1 MKKSIKKISSLALAM
16 LMAGSIM
23 PMAFAADTDTE
34 INQDTVQKQSDVK
47 VSYEIK
53 DSYKVTFPSEIT
65 IPSDFDATK
74 EQTFT
79 ITASDIAI
87 ASNKDLL
94 VSVEGDTRD
103 LLYIYNEA
111 NQDESIQFKMG
122 KAGTD
127 YTGETDEATEARFSS
142 NIGGTPGT
150 LEMGLKLFDD
160 TQLNGKS
167 SGKYSSSDMQ
177 VNVSIVDKA

>member
-1 MKKSIKKISSLALAM
+1 MENSIKKISSFALAT

-23 PMAFAADTDTE
+23 PMAFAADAE
-34 INQDTVQKQSDVK
+34 INQGSSVKQADIK

-53 DSYKVTFPSEIT
+53 QTYKVTFPSEIT
-65 IPSDFDATK
+65 IPADFDATK

-94 VSVEGDTRD
+94 VSVMGSTGDS
-103 LLYIYNEA
+103 LYINNEA
-111 NQDESIQFKMG
+111 NEDESIQFKMG

-127 YTGETDEATEARFSS
+127 YTGEADEATEARFSS